1 MKDLFLFTKRVE
13 EFDPNLVMANFS
25 NILLIKTISL
35 CVKNLRQ
42 ILKVY
47 QKVIFVVIRN
57 DNG

>member
-47 QKVIFVVIRN
+47 QKVIFNAQVT
-57 DNG
+57 